1 MIALAVV
8 TPPLVVGSAGQI
20 ALMEIEAVGM
30 VVTEK
35 HPAFLVENEAGS
47 VAVDQVTVP
56 AIGMAFL
63 EEDEA
68 DSVEVDQVSARG
80 GLTETQEAFLAEDEA
95 DLVAVDQVTVPA
107 TGMQAAFLAEEEAAT
122 VPVTEMA
129 FPEEDEAASVE
140 VDQVSARGVL
150 TEVEGAFLAED
161 AEDFQAEAVGETAI
175 DQPHP
180 DDYATNERP
189 NNFLLPCP

>member
-56 AIGMAFL
+56 A
-63 EEDEA
+63 
-68 DSVEVDQVSARG
+68 
-80 GLTETQEAFLAEDEA
+80 
-95 DLVAVDQVTVPA
+95 
-107 TGMQAAFLAEEEAAT
+107 TGVQAAFLAEEEAAT